1 MKLNSE
7 PSVQMFIFIF
17 SLFVFTLVYSHVLF
31 RTYVCVCVHECVSCA
46 ALNWREAADLVERP
60 ALAEEGC
67 A

>member
-31 RTYVCVCVHECVSCA
+31 RTYVCVCVHKCVSCA
-46 ALNWREAADLVERP
+46 TLNWWEAADLVERP
-60 ALAEEGC
+60 ALAEESC